1 MTMGILWT
9 GMVAA
14 ALVCGAVNGR
24 LTAVTAAALEG
35 AGAAVELTLAMAGA
49 LCLWSGV
56 LEVMA
61 RSGMADGL
69 SRLLR
74 PVLRRL
80 LPRAGDDSE
89 TLAALSANVSA
100 NLLGLGNAAT
110 PAGIR
115 AAQRMAQGCG
125 GVASDELCRLVVLNT
140 ASIQLLPSTVAA
152 IRAGLGCAAPL
163 DILPAVWLSSAVSV
177 TAGLLCAGILRR
189 LGRA

>member
-1 MTMGILWT
+1 MVMGWIWT
-9 GMVAA
+9 GMVLLALGAA
-14 ALVCGAVNGR
+14 VLTGQTGAL
-24 LTAVTAAALEG
+24 TAAALEG
-35 AGAAVELTLAMAGA
+35 AASAIRLALGLAGA

-125 GVASDELCRLVVLNT
+125 GVASDELCR
-140 ASIQLLPSTVAA
+140 
-152 IRAGLGCAAPL
+152 
-163 DILPAVWLSSAVSV
+163 
-177 TAGLLCAGILRR
+177 
-189 LGRA
+189 